1 MLERIRSVFVVME
14 EGSLNRAAARL
25 GVSQPTL
32 TRQLQSLEQEVGG
45 PLFERGT
52 GGVRPTDLGYRLRE
66 EMQPV
71 VRAYD
76 AAWAEVLAHA
86 QGRQSQLRIG
96 YLGLAAARYLT
107 PVLGRFQKAYPEIK
121 LWLFDQTP
129 QEQLTALREGRLDLA
144 LIGQE
149 GASLGEEFYQHR
161 VAKLGVRAVLPF
173 NHPLAGQA
181 TIGLAR
187 LKGERFIVPSETA
200 VPGRKRWMA
209 QLCRVAGFRPQW
221 LGETEAVGGTFARVV
236 AESGVSL
243 LPDYLQMIPP
253 PGIALVP
260 VSDRFATWELT
271 LLRQRGRMSPG
282 CRDLVKWIGEAARG
296 PG

>member
-14 EGSLNRAAARL
+14 EGSLNRAATRL

-32 TRQLQSLEQEVGG
+32 TRQLQSLEQEIGG

-66 EMQPV
+66 EMLPV
-71 VRAYD
+71 LRAYD

-96 YLGLAAARYLT
+96 YLGLAASRYLT

-129 QEQLTALREGRLDLA
+129 QEQLTALREGGLDLA

-161 VAKLGVRAVLPF
+161 VAKLGVRAVLPS
-173 NHPLAGQA
+173 NHPLTGQA
-181 TIGLAR
+181 TIGLAQ
-187 LKGERFIVPSETA
+187 LKGARFIVPSETT
-200 VPGRKRWMA
+200 VPGRKRWIA
-209 QLCRVAGFRPQW
+209 QLCREAGFRPQW
-221 LGETEAVGGTFARVV
+221 LGETETVGETFARVV
-236 AESGVSL
+236 AESGVTL
-243 LPDYLQMIPP
+243 LPDYLEMTPP
-253 PGIALVP
+253 PGIALLP
-260 VSDRFATWELT
+260 VSDRFATWAFT
-271 LLRQRGRMSPG
+271 LLRQRGRMSPA
-282 CRDLVKWIGEAARG
+282 CRDLIRWIGEAARG
-296 PG
+296 QR